1 LDNPKDW
8 PLNIEGIEV
17 VQARKYLV
25 DPSYSDRRPAKV
37 FNLCRSY
44 RYQSLGYYVSLLAAA
59 RGHKPLP
66 DVATI
71 QDLKLSEL
79 VRASGHEIT
88 DVIQAALK
96 RVRGDTFVLSVYFGQ
111 NIEDKYN
118 SLALALFNLFPAPFL
133 RAQFKRTRADD
144 ADDKGSKSGE
154 AEGEWSLESVRT
166 IAASEIPPDHFLFVL
181 NCATRY
187 FNRPHRRPRPVE
199 ARYDMAILH
208 DPEDEKTPSNPK
220 ALKKF
225 AKAAESMGFDV
236 EVIGQDDYGRLAEFD
251 ALFIRATTRVNHYT
265 FRFARRA
272 SQEGLVVIDD
282 PDSIVKCS
290 NKVYLAELLHRH
302 RIATPPTLIL
312 HRDNV
317 ESAPAILGF
326 PIVLKQPDSSF
337 SLGVIKC
344 DDREEYERETERLF
358 KISDLLIA
366 QGFMPTLFDWRVTII
381 DKEPLFVCKY
391 FMAGDGKH
399 WQIYDNSKQG
409 DDALGEFET
418 WPVSAAPPE
427 VVKTALKAANLIG
440 DGLYGVDIKESAPG
454 ATPGGSRAVVIEVN
468 DNPNVDAG
476 IEDKVLGDE
485 VYLRIMR
492 VFLKRLESR
501 GR

>member
-1 LDNPKDW
+1 MSILLVIDNPKDW
-8 PLNIEGIEV
+8 PLNVEGIEV
-17 VQARKYLV
+17 VSARKYLV

-37 FNLCRSY
+37 FNLCKSY

-71 QDLKLSEL
+71 QDLKLSEMI
-79 VRASGHEIT
+79 RGAGHEIS
-88 DVIQAALK
+88 DVIQSGLK
-96 RVRGDTFVLSVYFGQ
+96 RVTGDSFTLSIYFGQ
-111 NIEDKYN
+111 NTEDKFN
-118 SLALALFNLFPAPFL
+118 TLALALFNQFPAPFL
-133 RAQFKRTRADD
+133 RAQFK
-144 ADDKGSKSGE
+144 KGEDG
-154 AEGEWSLESVRT
+154 WTLESLRT
-166 IAASEIPPDHFLFVL
+166 IAASDIPPDHFLFVL

-199 ARYDMAILH
+199 ARYDLAILH
-208 DPEDEKTPSNPK
+208 DPDDEKTPSNPK

-225 AKAAESMGFDV
+225 VKAAESMGFDV
-236 EVIGQDDYGRLAEFD
+236 EQIGQDDYGRLAEFD
-251 ALFIRATTRVNHYT
+251 ALFIRTTTRVNHYT

-272 SQEGLVVIDD
+272 MAEGLVVIDD

-290 NKVYLAELLHRH
+290 NKVYLAELMHRH

-326 PIVLKQPDSSF
+326 PIVIKQPDSSF
-337 SLGVIKC
+337 SLGVLKV
-344 DDREEYERETERLF
+344 DNREEFEAETDKLF

-366 QGFMPTLFDWRVTII
+366 QAFMPTGFDWRVTCI

-391 FMAGDGKH
+391 FMATEH

-418 WPVSAAPPE
+418 WPVAAAPPD

-440 DGLYGVDIKESAPG
+440 DGLYGVDIKEINGKAY
-454 ATPGGSRAVVIEVN
+454 VIEVN

-476 IEDKVLGDE
+476 VEDKVLGEE
-485 VYLRIMR
+485 VYLKIMR
-492 VFLKRLESR
+492 TFLNRLESR

>member
-1 LDNPKDW
+1 MSILLVIDNPKDW
-8 PLNIEGIEV
+8 PLNVEGIEV
-17 VQARKYLV
+17 VSARKYLV
-25 DPSYSDRRPAKV
+25 DPSYSERRPAKV
-37 FNLCRSY
+37 FNLCKSY

-71 QDLKLSEL
+71 QDLKLSEMI
-79 VRASGHEIT
+79 RGAGHEIS
-88 DVIQAALK
+88 DLIQSSLK
-96 RVRGDTFVLSVYFGQ
+96 RISGDTFTLSVYFGQ
-111 NIEDKYN
+111 NVDEKYN
-118 SLALALFNLFPAPFL
+118 TLALALFNAFPAPFL
-133 RAQFKRTRADD
+133 RAQFK
-144 ADDKGSKSGE
+144 KGPDG
-154 AEGEWSLESVRT
+154 WTLESLRT
-166 IAASEIPPDHFLFVL
+166 IAASDIPQEHFLFVL
-181 NCATRY
+181 NSATRY

-199 ARYDMAILH
+199 ARYDLAILH

-225 AKAAESMGFDV
+225 VKAAESMGFDV
-236 EVIGQDDYGRLAEFD
+236 EMIGQDDYGRLAEFD

-272 SQEGLVVIDD
+272 AAEGLVVIDD

-290 NKVYLAELLHRH
+290 NKVYLAELMHRH

-326 PIVLKQPDSSF
+326 PIVIKQPDSSF
-337 SLGVIKC
+337 SLGVIKV
-344 DDREEYERETERLF
+344 DNREEFEEQTDKLF

-366 QGFMPTLFDWRVTII
+366 QAFMPTGFDWRVTLI

-391 FMAGDGKH
+391 FMAGEH

-418 WPVSAAPPE
+418 WPVSAAPPD

-440 DGLYGVDIKESAPG
+440 DGLYGVDIKEINGKAY
-454 ATPGGSRAVVIEVN
+454 VIEVN

-476 IEDKVLGDE
+476 VEDKVLGEE
-485 VYLRIMR
+485 VYLKIMR
-492 VFLKRLESR
+492 TFLNRLESR

>member
-1 LDNPKDW
+1 MSILLVIDNPKDW
-8 PLNIEGIEV
+8 PLNVDGIEV
-17 VQARKYLV
+17 VSARKYLV

-37 FNLCRSY
+37 FNLCKSY

-71 QDLKLSEL
+71 QDLKLSEMI
-79 VRASGHEIT
+79 RGAGHEIS
-88 DVIQAALK
+88 DIIQTTLK
-96 RVRGDTFVLSVYFGQ
+96 KVVGDTFTLSVYFGQ
-111 NIEDKYN
+111 NVEEKYN
-118 SLALALFNLFPAPFL
+118 TLALALFNQFPAPFL
-133 RAQFKRTRADD
+133 RAQFK
-144 ADDKGSKSGE
+144 KG
-154 AEGEWSLESVRT
+154 AEGWTLESLRT
-166 IAASEIPPDHFLFVL
+166 IAASDIPQDHFLFVL

-199 ARYDMAILH
+199 ARYDLAILH
-208 DPEDEKTPSNPK
+208 DAGDEKTPSNPK

-225 AKAAESMGFDV
+225 VKAAESMGFDV
-236 EVIGQDDYGRLAEFD
+236 EMIGQDDYGRLAEFD
-251 ALFIRATTRVNHYT
+251 ALFIRTTTRVNHYT

-272 SQEGLVVIDD
+272 MAEGLVVIDD

-290 NKVYLAELLHRH
+290 NKVYLAELMHRH

-326 PIVLKQPDSSF
+326 PIVIKQPDSSF
-337 SLGVIKC
+337 SLGVLKV
-344 DDREEYERETERLF
+344 DNREEFEAETDKLF

-366 QGFMPTLFDWRVTII
+366 QAFMPTGFDWRVTCI

-391 FMAGDGKH
+391 FMATEH
-399 WQIYDNSKQG
+399 WQIYDNSKEG
-409 DDALGEFET
+409 EDALGEFET
-418 WPVSAAPPE
+418 WPVAAAPPD

-440 DGLYGVDIKESAPG
+440 DGLYGVDIKEINGKAY
-454 ATPGGSRAVVIEVN
+454 VIEVN

-476 IEDKVLGDE
+476 VEDKVLGDE
-485 VYLRIMR
+485 VYLKIMR
-492 VFLKRLESR
+492 TFLNRLESR